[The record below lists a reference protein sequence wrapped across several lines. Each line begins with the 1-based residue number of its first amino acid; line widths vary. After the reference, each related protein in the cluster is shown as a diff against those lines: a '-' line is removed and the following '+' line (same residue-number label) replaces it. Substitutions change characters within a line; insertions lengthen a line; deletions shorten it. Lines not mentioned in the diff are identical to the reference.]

1 MVTPALSCA
10 SSVDAPRCGDTTT
23 WGSSKSGDSVQ
34 GSLANTSRPAP
45 ATMPSRMASASAS
58 SSTMPPRA
66 VLTMRM
72 PGLALASRS
81 RPNSPMVSGVLGVW
95 METKSACATS
105 SSMLTRRTPMARAR
119 SWETKGS

>member
-1 MVTPALSCA
+1 M
-10 SSVDAPRCGDTTT
+10 
-23 WGSSKSGDSVQ
+23 Q
-34 GSLANTSRPAP
+34 GSLAKTSRPAP

-81 RPNSPMVSGVLGVW
+81 RPNSPTVSGVLGVW
-95 METKSACATS
+95 IETKSASATS

>member
-10 SSVDAPRCGDTTT
+10 SSVDAPRCGETTT
-23 WGSSKSGDSVQ
+23 WGRSKRGDSVQ

-66 VLTMRM
+66 VFTIRM
-72 PGLALASRS
+72 PGFALARRS

-95 METKSACATS
+95 METKSASPTN